1 MKKIFVSLLAFGLMT
16 SVNAQNAAPK
26 ISFKTSTYDYGKI
39 KEESGVAYYSF
50 EFTNT
55 GNAPLI
61 IQRVATSCGCTTPEW
76 PKEPIAPGKGGSIK
90 VGYNPAGRPGPFAK
104 TATVYSNAE
113 TPTVILQIKGEVIP
127 RVKTVDEI
135 YVTPMGDELKFDKIH
150 FALGRIFLGKTY
162 TDTLK
167 FINKSAS
174 PVTVKANTQGLNF
187 LQVTVVPEVVKPNQ
201 FGAVVLTYNPDKR
214 EEWGFVVDRFTLSV
228 NDKAL
233 NSSPLTI
240 TASIEEDF
248 SKLTQKDLEN
258 APRAEFNTLQYDFG
272 TVKSGDP
279 VQYAFVVKNSGESD
293 LIIRKI
299 KASCGCTTATPSK
312 SVLKPG
318 ESTEISASFRTAGY
332 SGRQGKTI
340 TVITNDPKN
349 PTIILRLT
357 GNVDKVE

>member
-1 MKKIFVSLLAFGLMT
+1 MKRIILLSLFGLIAMA
-16 SVNAQNAAPK
+16 VVAQDAVSR
-26 ISFKTSTYDYGKI
+26 ITFKTSIYDYGKV
-39 KEESGVAYYSF
+39 KEDDGTAYYSF

-90 VGYNPAGRPGPFAK
+90 VGYNPSGRPGPFAK
-104 TATVYSNAE
+104 TITVYSNAE
-113 TPTVILQIKGEVIP
+113 TPTVVLQIKGEVIP
-127 RVKTVDEI
+127 HVKTTDEI
-135 YVTPMGDELKFDKIH
+135 YVTPVGDELKFEKIH

-162 TDTLK
+162 TDTIK
-167 FINKSAS
+167 FINKSSA

-187 LQVTVVPEVVKPNQ
+187 LQVKVVPEVVKPNQ
-201 FGAVVLTYNPDKR
+201 FGAIVLTYNPDKR
-214 EEWGFVVDRFTLSV
+214 EEWGFVVDRFTISI
-228 NDKAL
+228 NDKAI
-233 NSSPLTI
+233 NNSPLTI

-248 SKLTQKDLEN
+248 SNLSQKDLEN
-258 APRAEFNTLQYDFG
+258 APRAEFNSLQYDFG

-279 VQYAFVVKNSGESD
+279 VQYDFVVKNTGKSD

-312 SVLKPG
+312 NVLKPG
-318 ESTEISASFRTAGY
+318 ESTEISASFRTSGY

-340 TVITNDPKN
+340 TVITNDPRN
-349 PTIILRLT
+349 STIILRLT
-357 GNVDKVE
+357 GNVDKAE

>member
-1 MKKIFVSLLAFGLMT
+1 MKKILMISVFAALAY
-16 SVNAQNAAPK
+16 SVAAQNAVPK
-26 ISFKTSTYDYGKI
+26 INFKTSIYDYGKI
-39 KEESGVAYYSF
+39 KEDDGVANYSF

-61 IQRVATSCGCTTPEW
+61 IQRVTTSCGCTSPVW
-76 PKEPIAPGKGGSIK
+76 PKEPIAPGKGGKIT

-104 TATVYSNAE
+104 TITIYSNAE

-127 RVKTVDEI
+127 HVKTIDEI
-135 YVTPMGDELKFDKIH
+135 YMTPVGEQLKFEKIH
-150 FALGRIFLGKTY
+150 FSLGRIFLGKTY
-162 TDTLK
+162 TDTIK
-167 FINKSAS
+167 FINKSS
-174 PVTVKANTQGLNF
+174 EPVKVKANLQGMAF
-187 LQVTVVPEVVKPNQ
+187 MQVKVNPEVVKPNQ
-201 FGAVVLTYNPDKR
+201 IGALILTYDPNKR
-214 EEWGFVVDRFTLSV
+214 QEWGFVVDRFTISV
-228 NDKAL
+228 NDKAI
-233 NSSPLTI
+233 NNNPLTI

-248 SKLTQKDLEN
+248 SSLSQKDLEN

-279 VQYAFVVKNSGESD
+279 VNYDFVLKNTGKSD

-340 TVITNDPKN
+340 TVITNDPRN
-349 PTIILRLT
+349 STLILRIT
-357 GNVDKVE
+357 GNVDKGQ